1 MPKKEKGRSHQTR
14 PVTKRS
20 PAWCRYTAEEVEALV
35 IKLAKEGHPPSKIGI
50 VLRDQH
56 GIPLTKPITGKSI
69 SQILKERE
77 LAPSLPEDLEIL
89 LRKATRLHVHLDKNK
104 SDLGNKRSLQV
115 IEAKIHKLARHYKR
129 KGVLPPDWKYE
140 AKVASLI

>member
-1 MPKKEKGRSHQTR
+1 MPKKIKGRSHQTR
-14 PVTKRS
+14 PVTKRP

-50 VLRDQH
+50 ILRDQH
-56 GIPLTKPITGKSI
+56 GIPLTRPITGKSI

-77 LAPSLPEDLEIL
+77 LAPPLPEDLETL
-89 LRKATRLHVHLDKNK
+89 LRKVTSLRVHLDKHK
-104 SDLGNKRSLQV
+104 ADLSNKRDLQI
-115 IEAKIHKLARHYKR
+115 IEAKIHKLARYYKR

-140 AKVASLI
+140 AKAASLI